1 MNGKWIVC
9 AILILLVA
17 APLKVIAGSTSLE
30 GGTLH
35 GAFVGEWNMAPYTNK
50 LATAADWI
58 ITRPRIKDK
67 AYYSRII
74 QNLRPYAFE
83 LVQCVNQSTA
93 DEGFDS
99 SMSVAELAT
108 SCMIL
113 KGW

>member
-1 MNGKWIVC
+1 MNGKWVVC
-9 AILILLVA
+9 AILILLA
-17 APLKVIAGSTSLE
+17 ATPLKVIAGGASLE
-30 GGTLH
+30 GGTLN
-35 GAFVGEWNMAPYTNK
+35 GAFVGEWKMAPYTNK

-67 AYYSRII
+67 AYYSRIF

-93 DEGFDS
+93 GEGFDS
-99 SMSVAELAT
+99 NMSVAELAT